1 MSGYGEGVVSVRRV
15 WMHIAA
21 KNNGKRSN
29 ELRHH
34 YQVSIVNEAME
45 EKQNKSV
52 PGSGERRDGFVDSD
66 KKKQICVKSV
76 MLCWIASK
84 KKEGEVK
91 LRM

>member
-1 MSGYGEGVVSVRRV
+1 MDRYSY
-15 WMHIAA
+15 
-21 KNNGKRSN
+21 KNNGKKSN

-52 PGSGERRDGFVDSD
+52 PGSGERRDGFFDSD
-66 KKKQICVKSV
+66 KKKQICAKSI
-76 MLCWIASK
+76 MLCWVASK
-84 KKEGEVK
+84 KKKREVK